1 MRSEPLGRA
10 ANATVATTGIAI
22 DMRPVTYN
30 GVTPR
35 QIEITADVLCFVGVG
50 LTGPPPAPTTT
61 NSAYHEAG
69 TTMLY
74 TLDGKRARKNYWY
87 IYAVAGTAD
96 VRAGLFG

>member
-10 ANATVATTGIAI
+10 ADATVDTDGIAI
-22 DMRPVTYN
+22 DLRPVTYG

-35 QIEITADVLCFVGVG
+35 QIEITADVLCFIGNG
-50 LTGPPPAPTTT
+50 ASATPPAPTTT
-61 NSAYHEAG
+61 NTAYHEAG

-87 IYAVAGTAD
+87 VHAVTGTAD
-96 VRAGLFG
+96 VRASLFG